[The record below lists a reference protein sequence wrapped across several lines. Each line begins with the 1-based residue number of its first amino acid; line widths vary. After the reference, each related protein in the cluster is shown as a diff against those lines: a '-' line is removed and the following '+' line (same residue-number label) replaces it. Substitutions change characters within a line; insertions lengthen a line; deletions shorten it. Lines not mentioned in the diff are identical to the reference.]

1 MINKWTK
8 ARYEKENLVMSILNL
23 GYSDVIKM
31 SDSELDGII
40 KKHGYPEIKPES
52 SKDELKTILFF
63 VGGILGIIL
72 LGIIGMIVDVC
83 LTT

>member
-8 ARYEKENLVMSILNL
+8 ARYEKENLVMSILNIN
-23 GYSDVIKM
+23 YNDVVGM
-31 SDSELDGII
+31 SDSELDEII

-52 SKDELKTILFF
+52 NREELKTILFF
-63 VGGILGIIL
+63 AGGLLGIIL
-72 LGIIGMIVDVC
+72 LGVIGMIIDIF

>member
-8 ARYEKENLVMSILNL
+8 ARYEKENLVMSILDIN
-23 GYSDVIKM
+23 YNDVVEM
-31 SDSELDGII
+31 SDSELDKII

-52 SKDELKTILFF
+52 NREELKTILFF
-63 VGGILGIIL
+63 TGGILGIIL
-72 LGIIGMIVDVC
+72 LGLIGMIIDIF